1 MATLF
6 PDATI
11 YLNDQA
17 SEAHFRKIASQAGM
31 LHVAAHA
38 QADRVDPLYSR
49 ILLANE
55 DGKQNFLEAR
65 EVLDLD
71 LDGVALVTLSACESG
86 LGRVTDGDEVLG
98 FTSAF
103 LSAGSSGLVVSLWPV
118 ADDATP
124 LPMPTLYGEPAKGT
138 DLMRAQIGVASGRER
153 GG

>member
-71 LDGVALVTLSACESG
+71 LDGVALVTLSACRSE
-86 LGRVTDGDEVLG
+86 EH
-98 FTSAF
+98 TSE
-103 LSAGSSGLVVSLWPV
+103 LQS
-118 ADDATP
+118 
-124 LPMPTLYGEPAKGT
+124 
-138 DLMRAQIGVASGRER
+138 LMRISYAVF
-153 GG
+153 